1 MTKYILG
8 SILAAISL
16 MAIYGTTASD
26 RVISWVDGG
35 GTASQGNNA
44 GDDRV
49 ALNDTDADR
58 TGANQDSFVVSR
70 TPLERA
76 GELPQR
82 QTQRP
87 GAQAAQNFGVPE
99 GTDTPEVVE
108 APPTV
113 EDRTANTTDTPTNQ
127 TQNQNQN
134 QTDAPIRAL
143 W

>member
-1 MTKYILG
+1 MNKYILG

-26 RVISWVDGG
+26 RVTSWVDGG
-35 GTASQGNNA
+35 DTASQSNSA
-44 GDDRV
+44 DDRV
-49 ALNDTDADR
+49 ALNDTE
-58 TGANQDSFVVSR
+58 ANPDSFVVSR

-82 QTQRP
+82 QTQPR
-87 GAQAAQNFGVPE
+87 GGTAATQNFGAPE

-108 APPTV
+108 PDPV
-113 EDRTANTTDTPTNQ
+113 DENRTANTAETTTNQ
-127 TQNQNQN
+127 TQNQN

>member
-1 MTKYILG
+1 MNKFILC

-26 RVISWVDGG
+26 RVTSWVDGG
-35 GTASQGNNA
+35 DISAQGNNA

-49 ALNDTDADR
+49 ALNDTE
-58 TGANQDSFVVSR
+58 ANSDSFVVSR

-82 QTQRP
+82 QTQPR
-87 GAQAAQNFGVPE
+87 GDTAATPNFGVPE

-108 APPTV
+108 PAPTA
-113 EDRTANTTDTPTNQ
+113 EDRTANTAETTTNQ
-127 TQNQNQN
+127 TQNQNQ
-134 QTDAPIRAL
+134 TDTPIRAL